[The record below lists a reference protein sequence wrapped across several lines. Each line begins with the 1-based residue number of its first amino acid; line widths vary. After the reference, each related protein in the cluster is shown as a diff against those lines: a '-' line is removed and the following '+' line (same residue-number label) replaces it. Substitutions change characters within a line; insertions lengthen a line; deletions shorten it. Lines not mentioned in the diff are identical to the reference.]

1 MAQAGHFKP
10 SVHRLRRG
18 GGSEFLTMIPITK
31 PVMGAEELEGVRQV
45 IESGWLTQGPR
56 VAEFERVVADHVGAK
71 HAVACSNCTTAL
83 HMALIALGVKP
94 GDEVIVPSLSFIATA
109 NAVRYVGATPVFAEV
124 DPRTYNLDPA
134 DVERRVNSRT
144 RAIMVVHQIG
154 LPADIDAFIDIGRRH
169 NLKVFED
176 AACALGSRY
185 KDKPI
190 GAHTEMACFSF
201 HPRKVI
207 CTGDGGMITT
217 NNAEYAERLRLLRQ
231 HGMNVSDAARHNAR
245 KVIIEEYPIVG
256 YNYRLTDLQAAV
268 GIGQMARLESLVKAR
283 VELAMRY
290 NRLLSEFE
298 WLQAPY
304 IPSYADPNF
313 QSYAVS
319 LSDDCPVTRDSVW
332 QALLDNGVAA
342 KRGIMTIHR
351 ESSYTDTYGHQ
362 SLPMTEKASD
372 SSLLLPLYPLMT
384 EDEQDQVVA
393 ALRKALPV

>member
-1 MAQAGHFKP
+1 
-10 SVHRLRRG
+10 
-18 GGSEFLTMIPITK
+18 MIPITK
-31 PVMGAEELEGVRQV
+31 PVMGAEEVDRVREV

-56 VAEFERVVADHVGAK
+56 VAEFERLVADHVGAE
-71 HAVACSNCTTAL
+71 HAVAVSSCTTAL
-83 HMALIALGVKP
+83 HLALIALGVGP

-134 DVERRVNSRT
+134 DVERRVTSRSK
-144 RAIMVVHQIG
+144 AIMVVHQIG
-154 LPADIDAFIDIGRRH
+154 LPADIDAFLDIGRRY

-217 NNAEYAERLRLLRQ
+217 NNPGYAEQLRLLRQ
-231 HGMNVSDAARHNAR
+231 HGMNVPDTARHGAR
-245 KVIIEEYPIVG
+245 KVIIEEYPVLG

-268 GIGQMARLESLVKAR
+268 GIEQMARLDGLVRAR

-290 NRLLSEFE
+290 NRLLSEFQ
-298 WLQAPY
+298 WLRPPY

-332 QALLDNGVAA
+332 QTLLDNGVAA
-342 KRGIMTIHR
+342 KRGVMTIHLER
-351 ESSYTDTYGHQ
+351 SYVETYGQ
-362 SLPMTEKASD
+362 PSLPVTEKASD
-372 SSLLLPLYPLMT
+372 SSLLLPLYPQMT
-384 EDEQDQVVA
+384 EPEQDQVVA
-393 ALRKALPV
+393 ALKKALSL

>member
-1 MAQAGHFKP
+1 
-10 SVHRLRRG
+10 
-18 GGSEFLTMIPITK
+18 MIPITK
-31 PVMGAEELEGVRQV
+31 PVMGDEELERVREV

-56 VAEFERVVADHVGAK
+56 VAEFERLVAEYVGARY
-71 HAVACSNCTTAL
+71 AVACSSCTTAL
-83 HMALIALGVKP
+83 HLALLALGVGP

-134 DVERRVNSRT
+134 DVERRVTPST
-144 RAIMVVHQIG
+144 KAIMVVHQIG
-154 LPADIDAFIDIGRRH
+154 LPADIDAFLEIGRRH
-169 NLKVFED
+169 NLKIFED

-185 KDKPI
+185 KDSRV

-217 NNAEYAERLRLLRQ
+217 NNQEYAERLRLLRQ
-231 HGMNVSDAARHNAR
+231 HGMNVSDAARHGAR
-245 KVIIEEYPIVG
+245 NVIIEEYPVVG

-268 GIGQMARLESLVKAR
+268 GIEQMKRIDYLVSRR

-290 NRLLSEFE
+290 NRLLSEYRS
-298 WLQAPY
+298 LLPPY
-304 IPSYADPNF
+304 VPPYADPNF
-313 QSYAVS
+313 QSYAIS
-319 LSDDCPVTRDSVW
+319 LGDDCAVTRDGVW
-332 QALLDNGVAA
+332 QTLLDNGVAA

-351 ESSYTDTYGHQ
+351 ERSYTETYGRQ

-372 SSLLLPLYPLMT
+372 SSLLLPLYPQMT
-384 EDEQDQVVA
+384 EAEQDHVIA
-393 ALRKALPV
+393 SLGRALKS